1 MSTRQSSIE
10 DFTSM
15 IVISPLRPT
24 AKISAR
30 LPSGNGSS
38 SSTEWPAWRISRQAP
53 RHTARVT
60 SGRAC
65 RATDSMLMVG
75 LAVGGSPRRVGA
87 GRPVVD
93 RVLERRRKALR
104 QRLGALAV
112 SFGNLLRGLFADDAG
127 IHVATLLGKHQPL
140 VALDRIARAG
150 DAADQ
155 HDAERVLGLRQSL
168 LCGAAVPQQSLRGI
182 ARNADAGE
190 VGIGEL
196 ELRRWHAA
204 IGGDLV
210 PTQRRLDDLLV
221 GCLVARGRGARRHV
235 AQGKG
240 GFWYAAFLRLHQPA
254 LSGNGIAFDAVAFT
268 QRQAIAQSGKGMAFL
283 GGPAI

>member
-1 MSTRQSSIE
+1 MSTRQSSID
-10 DFTSM
+10 DFTSTM
-15 IVISPLRPT
+15 VISPLRPT

-93 RVLERRRKALR
+93 RALERRRKALR

-112 SFGNLLRGLFADDAG
+112 GYGNLLRGLFTDDAG
-127 IHVATLLGKHQPL
+127 IGVAALLGKHQPL

-168 LCGAAVPQQSLRGI
+168 LGGAAVPEQSLRGI
-182 ARNADAGE
+182 ARHTDAGK
-190 VGIGEL
+190 VGIGDL
-196 ELRRWHAA
+196 ELCRWYAA

-210 PTQRRLDDLLV
+210 PAQCRLHDLLV
-221 GCLVARGRGARRHV
+221 GRLVARGGRTRCHV
-235 AQGKG
+235 AHGQGG
-240 GFWYAAFLRLHQPA
+240 L
-254 LSGNGIAFDAVAFT
+254 
-268 QRQAIAQSGKGMAFL
+268 
-283 GGPAI
+283 